1 VLSDAME
8 LETLDFSELRSSYE
22 SLTMAASSH
31 TPELVAI
38 VEQSA
43 GAPVA
48 RRDRAMGIFQK
59 LSTLLRSNINDA
71 IARAENPEKMLN
83 QVLID
88 MREQLA
94 KAKQEVAV
102 AIADERKL
110 KAQLED
116 EQKLANDWEH
126 RAMLAVREGRDDL
139 AKQALVRQQEHG
151 ERSMHL
157 AETWRRQADET
168 ERLKDA
174 LRQLNDKIEEAKR
187 KKNLLVAKQKR
198 AQAQKRI
205 HETMAGL
212 NDQSAF
218 ATFERM
224 AEKIEESERRALA
237 ASEVAE
243 ALGDT
248 LEQEF
253 AGCSRPSSP
262 WSSGCSSSSRRWA

>member
-1 VLSDAME
+1 M
-8 LETLDFSELRSSYE
+8 
-22 SLTMAASSH
+22 
-31 TPELVAI
+31 
-38 VEQSA
+38 
-43 GAPVA
+43 
-48 RRDRAMGIFQK
+48 AMGIFQK

-110 KAQLED
+110 RSQVET
-116 EQKLANDWEH
+116 EQKSAHDWEH
-126 RAMLAVREGRDDL
+126 RAMLAVGEGRDDL
-139 AKQALVRQQEHG
+139 AKQALLRQQEHM
-151 ERSMHL
+151 ERALSL
-157 AETWRRQADET
+157 EETWRKHSQET
-168 ERLKDA
+168 ERLKDS
-174 LRQLNDKIEEAKR
+174 LRALNDKIEEAKR

-218 ATFERM
+218 ETFERM
-224 AEKIEESERRALA
+224 AEKIEETERRTLA
-237 ASEVAE
+237 SAEVAE
-243 ALGDT
+243 SLSGDT

-253 AGCSRPSSP
+253 QRLKPADQSVEFRLLELKQKMGLSLPAGQAGNSAKRL
-262 WSSGCSSSSRRWA
+262 GAGEHEDALVRDAEIEEEA

>member
-1 VLSDAME
+1 
-8 LETLDFSELRSSYE
+8 
-22 SLTMAASSH
+22 
-31 TPELVAI
+31 
-38 VEQSA
+38 
-43 GAPVA
+43 
-48 RRDRAMGIFQK
+48 MGIFQK
-59 LSTLLRSNINDA
+59 LSTLLRANMNDA

-110 KAQLED
+110 RSQLED

-139 AKQALVRQQEHG
+139 AKQALMRQQEHG
-151 ERSMHL
+151 ERALHL
-157 AETWRRQADET
+157 AETWRRQSEET
-168 ERLKDA
+168 ERLKDS

-237 ASEVAE
+237 ASEVSE

-253 AGCSRPSSP
+253 KRLQPAEESVDFRLLELKQKMGLSLPPSASERGNLP
-262 WSSGCSSSSRRWA
+262 GGQDASAKRLGTGAQQDVVRDAEIEEDV